1 MSQLPTVAN
10 LTLVAADTEY
20 EYALGARTSRL
31 SFQCRTGV
39 DCRFAFV
46 ADKVAAPTA
55 PYMTLKSGQAFN
67 ENGLE
72 TAAGDKVYFATSSGT
87 APVIEIM
94 TYE

>member
-1 MSQLPTVAN
+1 MTQLPTAAN

-46 ADKVAAPTA
+46 TGKVAAPTA

-67 ENGLE
+67 ENSLE
-72 TAAGDKVYFATSSGT
+72 TADGDKIYFATSSATG
-87 APVIEIM
+87 PIIEIM
-94 TYE
+94 THK